1 MSFVAELL
9 ISFALVVSG
18 IFGFVGSYG
27 LVKLKHTL
35 QRLHAPTKATTL
47 GVGGV
52 LIASMIFFYAKTGH
66 ISVHELLITLF
77 LFLTAPITA
86 NFIAKA
92 YMARTCA
99 RRPAGQR
106 RGLRL
111 VGLRRSRRMAP
122 TGGMS
127 PCRWVQRKSSALVM
141 STVSG
146 RKWSMSEV
154 SLSPPWMPCAISCAP

>member
-1 MSFVAELL
+1 MNIFFEIL

-27 LVKLKHTL
+27 LIKLKDTV

-52 LIASMIFFYAKTGH
+52 LIASILYFFAATDY
-66 ISVHELLITLF
+66 ISFHELLITLF

-92 YMARTCA
+92 YLARKVKSTDL
-99 RRPAGQR
+99 PE
-106 RGLRL
+106 
-111 VGLRRSRRMAP
+111 S
-122 TGGMS
+122 GGDY
-127 PCRWVQRKSSALVM
+127 
-141 STVSG
+141 G
-146 RKWSMSEV
+146 WSV
-154 SLSPPWMPCAISCAP
+154 YDDPPEPQSDK